1 MNPILA
7 SFGFWRRVECAI
19 TSVTGVIPRAD
30 DADWSGRFEV
40 DANGVC
46 KTRSIKDTH

>member
-7 SFGFWRRVECAI
+7 SFDFWRIVENVI
-19 TSVTGVIPRAD
+19 TKFTGVIPRAD
-30 DADWSGRFEV
+30 DADWSGRFKV

-46 KTRSIKDTH
+46 KTKSVKDI